1 MKNPIINS
9 PYNEPICHFKAD
21 ERGISDEIL
30 EFRRPSN
37 FYIPVPRARIKERQ
51 LEMYLAEGAYGSE
64 LQTENEFIN
73 KVRAKVKDWRE
84 GGYAGIT
91 RTSRDLLYY
100 WRDENRENK
109 LFFCQIEAMETLIFI
124 TEVAEKAS
132 ETWLPNEIRKV
143 NNEANP
149 GLYRLAFKM
158 ATGSGKTVVMA
169 MIIAYHTLNKARYP
183 QDTRFTDAFA
193 VITPGITIKDRLDVL
208 KPENPRNYYLERDIV
223 SRQDFELLHQAVVFI
238 TNFHQLALRENPRL
252 EMGDTLKAT
261 GLIRDEVVKESPN
274 AMVNRAF
281 KSLLNKPRVL
291 IINDEAHHC
300 YREKPGAENMSMDE
314 RKEADENNKAARV
327 WISGLEAFSQKK
339 NINAIIDLSATPYFL
354 RGSGYPEGTLFQ
366 WTVYDFSLLDALE
379 CGIVKIP
386 RLPVASDTIVYGDV
400 PEFRNL
406 WEYVSGDLPKKG
418 KKTGDYDLSTII
430 LPTKLEEALHSLYG
444 NYDEKYYKPYEEQ
457 KKTNPAVMPPVMIV
471 VCNNTTVSE
480 MVYRWIAGYERETA
494 SGQIRIEK
502 GNLDIFRNEDG
513 VYFYDR
519 PNTLLIDSAQLESG
533 EQIDPAFK
541 KVFAIEIADFHK
553 EYRRRFSGRDEPS
566 DEELLRE
573 VMNTVGKPGRLGEN
587 IKCVVSVSML
597 TEGWD
602 TNTVT
607 HILGVR
613 AFTTQ
618 LLCEQVVGRAL
629 RRVDYFPVLD
639 ETDGIEK
646 FTPEYAEVYGVPF
659 NFLKAEGT
667 TSAQTPKV
675 VHRVH
680 AIEEREQ
687 FEITFPR
694 LEGYRY
700 ELDEQKLAAKF
711 TQESRTIIENEP
723 TEVISEG
730 LIGEE
735 TKETLEK
742 IKERREGEVV
752 MRLTQALLKRYYV
765 DGDGV
770 EKYWLFP
777 QLQKIVGEY
786 VRNHVR
792 LKDRMVV
799 GYLSV
804 GEYFS
809 GALTKI
815 QQGIV
820 KDNIEHQDAGTRRL
834 LPIFV
839 PYDTLG
845 STRYL
850 DFLTTKEVRE
860 TVKSHVNYVV
870 ADTLEWE
877 QGVAKRLEQMPE
889 VLAYVKN
896 QNLGFSIPYEYQGVS
911 RQYLPDFI
919 AVLELPHPNPLPKG
933 EGTDSLLPTGEGLGM
948 RARLNLLI
956 EVTGKKDDKKGLKV
970 KTAREMWIPAVNNS
984 GKYGTWAMLEIQDIH
999 ETMNLIRAGMERGFD
1014 NLMLG
1019 TLFDNNEKP

>member
-1 MKNPIINS
+1 
-9 PYNEPICHFKAD
+9 
-21 ERGISDEIL
+21 
-30 EFRRPSN
+30 
-37 FYIPVPRARIKERQ
+37 
-51 LEMYLAEGAYGSE
+51 
-64 LQTENEFIN
+64 
-73 KVRAKVKDWRE
+73 
-84 GGYAGIT
+84 
-91 RTSRDLLYY
+91 
-100 WRDENRENK
+100 
-109 LFFCQIEAMETLIFI
+109 
-124 TEVAEKAS
+124 
-132 ETWLPNEIRKV
+132 
-143 NNEANP
+143 
-149 GLYRLAFKM
+149 
-158 ATGSGKTVVMA
+158 
-169 MIIAYHTLNKARYP
+169 
-183 QDTRFTDAFA
+183 
-193 VITPGITIKDRLDVL
+193 
-208 KPENPRNYYLERDIV
+208 
-223 SRQDFELLHQAVVFI
+223 
-238 TNFHQLALRENPRL
+238 
-252 EMGDTLKAT
+252 
-261 GLIRDEVVKESPN
+261 
-274 AMVNRAF
+274 
-281 KSLLNKPRVL
+281 
-291 IINDEAHHC
+291 
-300 YREKPGAENMSMDE
+300 
-314 RKEADENNKAARV
+314 
-327 WISGLEAFSQKK
+327 
-339 NINAIIDLSATPYFL
+339 
-354 RGSGYPEGTLFQ
+354 
-366 WTVYDFSLLDALE
+366 
-379 CGIVKIP
+379 
-386 RLPVASDTIVYGDV
+386 
-400 PEFRNL
+400 
-406 WEYVSGDLPKKG
+406 
-418 KKTGDYDLSTII
+418 
-430 LPTKLEEALHSLYG
+430 
-444 NYDEKYYKPYEEQ
+444 
-457 KKTNPAVMPPVMIV
+457 
-471 VCNNTTVSE
+471 
-480 MVYRWIAGYERETA
+480 
-494 SGQIRIEK
+494 
-502 GNLDIFRNEDG
+502 
-513 VYFYDR
+513 
-519 PNTLLIDSAQLESG
+519 
-533 EQIDPAFK
+533 
-541 KVFAIEIADFHK
+541 
-553 EYRRRFSGRDEPS
+553 
-566 DEELLRE
+566 
-573 VMNTVGKPGRLGEN
+573 
-587 IKCVVSVSML
+587 
-597 TEGWD
+597 
-602 TNTVT
+602 
-607 HILGVR
+607 
-613 AFTTQ
+613 